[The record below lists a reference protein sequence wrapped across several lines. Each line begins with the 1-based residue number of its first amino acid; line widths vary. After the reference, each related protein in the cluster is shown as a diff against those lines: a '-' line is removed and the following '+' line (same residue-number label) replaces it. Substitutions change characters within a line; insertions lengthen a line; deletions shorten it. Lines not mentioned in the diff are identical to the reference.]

1 MSEISLT
8 DLPSTDLQTLAER
21 AGRDLEGA
29 TAHEIMGWALDT
41 FHPRLAVASSMADAV
56 LIDIAT
62 SIRAD
67 IPVVFVDTGY
77 HFAETLGMRDAVAAS
92 KPVRMLSVTPV
103 QSISQ
108 QGESYGDRLYERDP
122 DLCCQLRKVR
132 PMEEALK
139 PFLAWAS
146 GIRRDEATSRRKIGV
161 VEWDAKRSKIKV
173 NPLAAWTQEEADRYT
188 EEHQV
193 LVNPLLSA
201 GYASIGCEP
210 CTRRVA
216 PGEDARAGRWSGTGK
231 TECGLHL

>member
-1 MSEISLT
+1 MTEISLT

-29 TAHEIMGWALDT
+29 SAHEILTWALDT
-41 FHPRLAVASSMADAV
+41 FHPRLAVASSMADAL

-62 SIRAD
+62 SIRPD

-103 QSISQ
+103 QSIAAQ
-108 QGESYGDRLYERDP
+108 DEAYGPRLHDRDP

-146 GIRRDEATSRRKIGV
+146 GIRRDEASTRRSVGV
-161 VEWDAKRSKIKV
+161 VEWDAKRAKVKV
-173 NPLAAWTQEEADRYT
+173 NPLAAWTQEDADRYIA
-188 EEHQV
+188 EHQV
-193 LVNPLLSA
+193 LVNPLFSA

-210 CTRRVA
+210 CTRKVA
-216 PGEDARAGRWSGTGK
+216 PGEDARSGRWSGTGK